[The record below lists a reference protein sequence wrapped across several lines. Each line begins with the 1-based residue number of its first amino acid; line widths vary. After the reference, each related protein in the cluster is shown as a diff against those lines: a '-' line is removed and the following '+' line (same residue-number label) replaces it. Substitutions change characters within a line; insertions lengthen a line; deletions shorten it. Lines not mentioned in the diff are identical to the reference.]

1 MKSKNMYVY
10 ENNDWVLKE
19 KNEII
24 DNLVTN
30 KFNLLTNKYDELEEA
45 GQLNNKTIDNFE
57 EFKYNYKDD
66 EAQQNTKK
74 MSVY

>member
-1 MKSKNMYVY
+1 MYVY